1 MKKNTFESLFDEA
14 ADTYVNAFKSCV
26 RIQEDTARQC
36 FDFVKGWGK
45 TDDLAKRQEQFIE
58 QAVTNMKKAAD
69 DSMDLWKQNA
79 DKCLKLL
86 EEGFAAAQAKTPSD
100 AQGRLQKLWENS
112 LGAMKENTETMV
124 RLSGEA
130 MKAYADYLNDL
141 TPKEPAGAK

>member
-1 MKKNTFESLFDEA
+1 MLSG
-14 ADTYVNAFKSCV
+14 SP
-26 RIQEDTARQC
+26 
-36 FDFVKGWGK
+36 
-45 TDDLAKRQEQFIE
+45 
-58 QAVTNMKKAAD
+58 
-69 DSMDLWKQNA
+69 
-79 DKCLKLL
+79 
-86 EEGFAAAQAKTPSD
+86 FAAAQAKTPSD